1 MADWF
6 AVYWESDGELLSL
19 GTVLASDDD
28 LASRGLAKINL
39 GATQPEGGVWNTST
53 LVFDPTPAR
62 PPDVD
67 RVDEVLAAMTKSG
80 GRFSESEVRREVA
93 KLLGPDFQFRGAS
106 EGRDLS

>member
-6 AVYWESDGELLSL
+6 AVYWESDGELLSI
-19 GTVLASDDD
+19 GTVVTDPLRS
-28 LASRGLAKINL
+28 GVAKINL

-67 RVDEVLAAMTKSG
+67 RVDEVVAAMTKTG

-93 KLLGPDFQFRGAS
+93 ALLGSERFRS
-106 EGRDLS
+106 FDESRDLP